1 MVIKLLTD
9 LFKVFFYYDA
19 VSSIAADD
27 KKFNFLFAK
36 CDEIFRKMMKQ
47 GLVKTIIYI
56 GKEFPQ

>member
-27 KKFNFLFAK
+27 KKFNFVFAK
-36 CDEIFRKMMKQ
+36 CD
-47 GLVKTIIYI
+47 
-56 GKEFPQ
+56 